1 MERSRAGADIIAAIE
16 KGLSRDPSTL
26 PRIERERRN
35 NNGATVE
42 LLKVLLRQVAEETG
56 VAAKMIATVDDLEAI
71 ANDDKADVGALRGW
85 RRTIFGEKAIELK
98 RGRLALAVEN
108 GKVVTFDWQDAE
120 IEAAT

>member
-1 MERSRAGADIIAAIE
+1 MERSRAGADILAAIE
-16 KGLSRDPSTL
+16 RGLARDPATL
-26 PRIERERRN
+26 PAVERDRRN

-71 ANDDKADVGALRGW
+71 AADDDADVGALRGW
-85 RRTIFGEKAIELK
+85 RRLIFGEKAIELK

-120 IEAAT
+120 PAATE